1 MWLAVM
7 PGAETQAT
15 GDRTPVDLISRE
27 QQGLQPELAYVMF
40 YKVLVR
46 L

>member
-1 MWLAVM
+1 MWSAVM
-7 PGAETQAT
+7 PGAETLAT

-27 QQGLQPELAYVMF
+27 QDLQPELAYVMF
-40 YKVLVR
+40 YKVLVT